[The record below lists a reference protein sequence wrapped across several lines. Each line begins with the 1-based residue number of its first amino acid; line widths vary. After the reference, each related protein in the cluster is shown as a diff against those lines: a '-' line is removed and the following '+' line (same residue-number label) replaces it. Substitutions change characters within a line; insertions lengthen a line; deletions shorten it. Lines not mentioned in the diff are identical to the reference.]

1 MRPWMRRKIRQ
12 GLGKSWPGLC
22 QSLLYLWE
30 RVRLPWRRRP
40 PGGLDGTAKEKDVR
54 DPRYD
59 ILFEPQLIGPHMA
72 KNRFYQV
79 PHCNGGGYRDPS
91 AAAAMRGVKAEGGW
105 GVIFTEQTEMHPTS
119 EITPF
124 IELRLWEDQ
133 DIPAIACMAEAMK
146 THGALAGIQL
156 AYSGI
161 NGPNLYT
168 KEVPLAPTALPI
180 RTFTNDPVQARAM
193 DKSDIRNLRRWF
205 VNAARR
211 CEAAGFDLICLY
223 GAHGF
228 GIFQHFLSRA
238 TNQRGDEYGGSL
250 ENRSRFVR
258 EVMADLREAVG
269 DRMALTLRVSLDE
282 TIGDLGFS
290 NAELRD
296 FIAMNA
302 DLPDLW
308 DLAMGTWEDC
318 SGPSRFKEEAAQ
330 EAWVLG
336 IRELSP
342 RPVVGVG
349 RFTSPDVMARMIRQ
363 GVLDFIGAARP
374 SIADPFLPRKIE
386 EGRVED
392 IRECIGCN
400 ICITG
405 DMTQGM
411 GRCTQNP
418 TWMEEWRRGWH
429 PEVIARRGESES
441 VLVIGSGP
449 AGLEAAR
456 AAGMRGYDV
465 ALAEARETLGGR
477 VARERLLPGLS
488 AWGRVADYRLY
499 QIGQRANV
507 QTYPASALSV
517 DDVLS
522 FGFQNVC
529 VATGARWRR
538 DGVARQHVVPMP
550 IDGAMPVLTPDD
562 IMEGQMPRGH
572 VVVFDDDHYYMGGVL
587 AELAARAGCNV
598 TLVTPSA
605 FVSDWTAN
613 TLEQGAIHRRLAG
626 MGVRIV
632 LNTGVAA
639 IHAGLVETACS
650 YTSARGEIGCDMVV
664 MVASRQSDDTL
675 YRALVARRA
684 DWADAG
690 VQSVRVIG
698 DAAAPA
704 PIAWAT
710 FAGHRYARELDA
722 GLWGEDWGDTPSFRR
737 EVTALG
743 PR

>member
-1 MRPWMRRKIRQ
+1 M
-12 GLGKSWPGLC
+12 
-22 QSLLYLWE
+22 
-30 RVRLPWRRRP
+30 
-40 PGGLDGTAKEKDVR
+40 R

-59 ILFEPQLIGPHMA
+59 ILFQPMAIGPLTA

-91 AAAAMRGVKAEGGW
+91 AAAAMRGIKAEGGW
-105 GVIFTEQTEMHPTS
+105 GVIFTEQTEMHHTS

-124 IELRLWEDQ
+124 IELRLWEDK
-133 DIPAIACMAEAMK
+133 DIPSIAKMASAMK

-161 NGPNLYT
+161 NGPNMYT
-168 KEVPLAPTALPI
+168 KEVPLAPSALPI

-193 DKSDIRNLRRWF
+193 DKTDIKNLRRWF
-205 VNAARR
+205 VNAAKRTKL
-211 CEAAGFDLICLY
+211 AGFDLICLY

-238 TNQRGDEYGGSL
+238 TNQRSDEYGGSL
-250 ENRSRFVR
+250 ENRSRFAR
-258 EVMADLREAVG
+258 EVVADMRDAVG
-269 DRMALTLRVSLDE
+269 DTMALTMRVSLDE
-282 TIGDLGFS
+282 TIGQLGFS
-290 NAELRD
+290 NAEVRD

-302 DLPDLW
+302 ELPDLW

-330 EAWVLG
+330 EAWVTG
-336 IRELSP
+336 IRDLSP

-349 RFTSPDVMARMIRQ
+349 RFTSPDVMARMIRS
-363 GVLDFIGAARP
+363 GRLDFIGCARP
-374 SIADPFLPRKIE
+374 SIADPFIPKKID

-429 PEVIARRGESES
+429 PEKIAAKGESES
-441 VLVIGSGP
+441 VLIIGSGP

-456 AAGMRGYDV
+456 AASLRGYDV
-465 ALAEARETLGGR
+465 AVAEARDVFGGR
-477 VARERLLPGLS
+477 VTRERALPGLS
-488 AWGRVADYRLY
+488 AWGRVADYRLFHVK
-499 QIGQRANV
+499 QRPNV
-507 QTYPASALSV
+507 QLYQGSALSAE
-517 DDVLS
+517 DVLA
-522 FGFQNVC
+522 FGFQHVC
-529 VATGARWRR
+529 VATGSTWRR
-538 DGVARQHVVPMP
+538 DGVARQHVVAMPMVGMP
-550 IDGAMPVLTPDD
+550 VFTPDDLMTGAMPK
-562 IMEGQMPRGH
+562 GK
-572 VVVFDDDHYYMGGVL
+572 VVIYDDDHYYMGGVL
-587 AELAARAGCNV
+587 AELCAQNGCSV

-613 TLEQGAIHRRLAG
+613 TLEQSAIHRRLAAL
-626 MGVRIV
+626 GVTIR

-639 IHAGLVETACS
+639 LHPGHVELNCTYTDARSQIDCDAVVLV
-650 YTSARGEIGCDMVV
+650 TSRI
-664 MVASRQSDDTL
+664 SDDQL
-675 YRALVARRA
+675 YQDLMARQG

-690 VQSVRVIG
+690 IRTVKVIG

-704 PIAWAT
+704 PIAWST
-710 FAGHRYARELDA
+710 FAGHRYARELD
-722 GLWGEDWGDTPSFRR
+722 LPDWGDAMPFRR
-737 EVTALG
+737 EVTALED
-743 PR
+743 

>member
-1 MRPWMRRKIRQ
+1 M
-12 GLGKSWPGLC
+12 
-22 QSLLYLWE
+22 
-30 RVRLPWRRRP
+30 
-40 PGGLDGTAKEKDVR
+40 R

-59 ILFEPQLIGPHMA
+59 ILFEPMAIGPLTA

-124 IELRLWEDQ
+124 IELRLWEDK
-133 DIPAIACMAEAMK
+133 DIPMLRKMARAMK

-161 NGPNLYT
+161 NGPNMYT
-168 KEVPLAPTALPI
+168 KEVPLAPSALPI

-205 VNAARR
+205 VNAAKR
-211 CEAAGFDLICLY
+211 CKAAEFDLICLY

-238 TNQRGDEYGGSL
+238 TNQRSDEYGGSL
-250 ENRSRFVR
+250 ENRSRFAR
-258 EVMADLREAVG
+258 EVIGDMRDAVG
-269 DRMALTLRVSLDE
+269 DSMALTLRVSLDE

-290 NAELRD
+290 NAEVRD
-296 FIAMNA
+296 FIEMNR

-308 DLAMGTWEDC
+308 DLAQGTWEDC

-330 EAWVLG
+330 EQLVRG
-336 IRELSP
+336 IRELTDK
-342 RPVVGVG
+342 PVVGVG
-349 RFTSPDVMARMIRQ
+349 RFTSPDVMVRMIRS
-363 GVLDFIGAARP
+363 GTLDFIGCARP
-374 SIADPFLPRKIE
+374 SIADPFLPKKVE
-386 EGRVED
+386 EGRIED

-429 PEVIARRGESES
+429 PEKIAARGESEN

-456 AAGMRGYDV
+456 ALSLRGYDV
-465 ALAEARETLGGR
+465 AVAEARDVFGGR
-477 VARERLLPGLS
+477 VTRERTLPGLS
-488 AWGRVADYRLY
+488 AWGRVVDYRLY
-499 QIGQRANV
+499 QLGQRPNV
-507 QTYPASALSV
+507 QMYQGSELGP
-517 DDVLS
+517 DEVLE

-529 VATGARWRR
+529 IATGAQWRA
-538 DGVARQHVVPMP
+538 DGVARQHVMP
-550 IDGAMPVLTPDD
+550 IPTAGRLPVYTPDD
-562 IMEGQMPRGH
+562 IMDGRLPSGR

-587 AELAARAGCNV
+587 AELLAQKGCEV

-605 FVSDWTAN
+605 YVSDWTIN
-613 TLEQGAIHRRLAG
+613 TLEQGAIHRRLAAA
-626 MGVRIV
+626 GVRIV
-632 LNTGVAA
+632 LNTGIAA
-639 IHAGLVETACS
+639 IREDGIETCCS
-650 YTSARGEIGCDMVV
+650 YTDARSAMGCDALV
-664 MVASRQSDDTL
+664 MVASRLSTDGL
-675 YRALVARRA
+675 YHALKARAA

-690 VQSVRVIG
+690 IRSVQLIG
-698 DAAAPA
+698 DAAAPG

-710 FAGHRYARELDA
+710 FAGHRYARELDT
-722 GLWGEDWGDTPSFRR
+722 GVWQEDWGDVPSFRR
-737 EVTALG
+737 EITDLAVD
-743 PR
+743 